1 MFIVIVVVVVVVAP
15 PPPPPPDD
23 DDDDD
28 DGGSARFNSRPYTTR
43 GVPIVRTSNMNPD
56 EERVEA

>member
-1 MFIVIVVVVVVVAP
+1 MFIIVVVVVVVAP
-15 PPPPPPDD
+15 PPPPP
-23 DDDDD
+23 DD

>member
-1 MFIVIVVVVVVVAP
+1 MFIIVVVVVVVAAP
-15 PPPPPPDD
+15 PPPPP